1 MKDFTSKL
9 SLYDILTQ
17 LISGFLILALFIPMP
32 ENGGKTVT
40 ESYHWIFLLIF
51 SYSIGI
57 IYHRLLEWIRSKGLE
72 IYLLFLLLII
82 LLLGCFCC
90 KEYFCCVIMIVGVIV
105 YLLIVKLQSI
115 YFRTIFGRNNE
126 KAIKEA
132 KEKSSKKLI
141 IIKKWLN
148 DELRNCDLIFYI
160 RTIFKRN
167 YKYAIIIAYRY
178 VYYKDKK
185 KSFETYDITESILG
199 IDINEYYKT
208 YYSIMDKPAYNTIM
222 FLEAQEAF
230 LRNITWIVVAYLL
243 CYYFSLFDEQ
253 KLFECIF
260 ILEPPS
266 MLSSNCLIL
275 CVSLLLFLILIL
287 FARYQ
292 TQMKVYKAVWEA
304 GKYSKL

>member
-32 ENGGKTVT
+32 ANGRETVT

-90 KEYFCCVIMIVGVIV
+90 KEYFCYVIMIVGVIV
-105 YLLIVKLQSI
+105 YLLIFLIVKLQSI
-115 YFRTIFGRNNE
+115 CFRTIFGRNNE

-132 KEKSSKKLI
+132 KEKSSKKLM
-141 IIKKWLN
+141 LM
-148 DELRNCDLIFYI
+148 LS
-160 RTIFKRN
+160 TIFGRN
-167 YKYAIIIAYRY
+167 NEKAIKEA
-178 VYYKDKK
+178 KK
-185 KSFETYDITESILG
+185 KSKTGNNNIKK
-199 IDINEYYKT
+199 YYKT
-208 YYSIMDKPAYNTIM
+208 YYSVMDKPAYTTIM

-230 LRNITWIVVAYLL
+230 LRNLTWIVVAYFL

-275 CVSLLLFLILIL
+275 WVSLLLFLILIL

-304 GKYSKL
+304 GKYSKP

>member
-32 ENGGKTVT
+32 TNGGETVT

-51 SYSIGI
+51 SYLIGI
-57 IYHRLLEWIRSKGLE
+57 IYHRFLEWIRSGGLCE
-72 IYLLFLLLII
+72 
-82 LLLGCFCC
+82 C
-90 KEYFCCVIMIVGVIV
+90 
-105 YLLIVKLQSI
+105 
-115 YFRTIFGRNNE
+115 
-126 KAIKEA
+126 
-132 KEKSSKKLI
+132 
-141 IIKKWLN
+141 IKKWLN
-148 DELRNCDLIFYI
+148 EKLRNCALIFCI

-167 YKYAIIIAYRY
+167 YKYAIISAYRY

-185 KSFETYDITESILG
+185 ISFETYDITESILG

-208 YYSIMDKPAYNTIM
+208 YYSIMDKPSYNTIM

-243 CYYFSLFDEQ
+243 CYYFYLFDEQ

-292 TQMKVYKAVWEA
+292 TQMKVYKAVWDA
-304 GKYSKL
+304 GKYSKP

>member
-32 ENGGKTVT
+32 ANGRETVT

-90 KEYFCCVIMIVGVIV
+90 KEYFCYVIMIVGVIV
-105 YLLIVKLQSI
+105 YLLIFLIVKLQSI
-115 YFRTIFGRNNE
+115 CFRTIFGRNNE

-132 KEKSSKKLI
+132 KKKSKTGNNN
-141 IIKKWLN
+141 IKK
-148 DELRNCDLIFYI
+148 
-160 RTIFKRN
+160 
-167 YKYAIIIAYRY
+167 
-178 VYYKDKK
+178 YYKA
-185 KSFETYDITESILG
+185 
-199 IDINEYYKT
+199 
-208 YYSIMDKPAYNTIM
+208 YYSVMDKPAYTTIM

-230 LRNITWIVVAYLL
+230 LRNLTWIVVAYFL

-275 CVSLLLFLILIL
+275 WVSLLLFLILIL

-304 GKYSKL
+304 GKYSKP

>member
-1 MKDFTSKL
+1 
-9 SLYDILTQ
+9 
-17 LISGFLILALFIPMP
+17 LILALFIPMP
-32 ENGGKTVT
+32 TNGGETVT
-40 ESYHWIFLLIF
+40 GSYNWIFLLIF
-51 SYSIGI
+51 SYLTGI

-105 YLLIVKLQSI
+105 YLLIFLIVKLQSI

-141 IIKKWLN
+141 NIKKWLN

-208 YYSIMDKPAYNTIM
+208 YYSIMDKPAYNIIM

-292 TQMKVYKAVWEA
+292 TQMKVYKAVWDA
-304 GKYSKL
+304 GKYLQNSSKP

>member
-32 ENGGKTVT
+32 ANGRETVT

-57 IYHRLLEWIRSKGLE
+57 IYHRLLEWIRSKENLE
-72 IYLLFLLLII
+72 VILIFFFIICLLLLLFQDIGCVQIGSCLQII
-82 LLLGCFCC
+82 F
-90 KEYFCCVIMIVGVIV
+90 YVVIFIISCWLFFGLDKI
-105 YLLIVKLQSI
+105 K
-115 YFRTIFGRNNE
+115 TIFQRNYFE
-126 KAIKEA
+126 AIKNARE
-132 KEKSSKKLI
+132 I
-141 IIKKWLN
+141 
-148 DELRNCDLIFYI
+148 
-160 RTIFKRN
+160 
-167 YKYAIIIAYRY
+167 
-178 VYYKDKK
+178 VYKDKK
-185 KSFETYDITESILG
+185 TKNIPRCSLEQD
-199 IDINEYYKT
+199 YYKI
-208 YYSIMDKPAYNTIM
+208 YYSIMEKPAYSTISI
-222 FLEAQEAF
+222 LETQEAF

-304 GKYSKL
+304 GKYVQNSSETEGIIDIKK